1 MTDSRGRK
9 LNGRVVR
16 TNGTT
21 IVVEV
26 KRTFKHPV
34 YGKTVSKTKKYQV
47 NDPKQS
53 ASEGE
58 VVSIVEFAY
67 HSISILRLLPILRRQ
82 NDSDAIHVKMR
93 RQQRCS

>member
-58 VVSIVEFAY
+58 VVSIVECRP
-67 HSISILRLLPILRRQ
+67 ISKHKYFEVVTNTQ
-82 NDSDAIHVKMR
+82 EAK
-93 RQQRCS
+93 